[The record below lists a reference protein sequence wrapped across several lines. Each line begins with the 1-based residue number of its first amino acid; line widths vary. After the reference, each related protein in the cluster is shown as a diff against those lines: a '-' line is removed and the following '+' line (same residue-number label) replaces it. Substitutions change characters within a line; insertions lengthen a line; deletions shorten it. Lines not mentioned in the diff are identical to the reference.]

1 MGRKRWLLAGATLAF
16 VFLVGLQFSSREKR
30 EDGVAETVTPEE
42 QARDTG
48 EAVSSSNQ
56 DERSGPQTRAPRA
69 ATTIEG
75 DSTFID
81 NALAEVTTRLQ
92 SGQLEEALNELD
104 ALYADYEILNN
115 EEQFL
120 VMSGYAN
127 YFLAAGELEEV
138 MRIYEESLNIADLP
152 GETLL
157 LIYRTLGQLGL
168 RLQQYDKGIAYFD
181 SYLEIGGQLNSQIT
195 NSLANAYFALGNF
208 ASANQTLRSSI
219 ELLHAEGADSAS
231 PRIANRYESLFD
243 LPLRLE
249 SDQERISLGQL
260 LVDEFDAVLT
270 YQNLAEIYRVAG
282 DEIRADALLEEA
294 RANGILEDSAN

>member
-30 EDGVAETVTPEE
+30 EDGGAEAVTPEE
-42 QARDTG
+42 QAGDIG
-48 EAVSSSNQ
+48 DAVSTSIQ
-56 DERSGPQTRAPRA
+56 GERSGPQTRVPLA

-75 DSTFID
+75 DSTLID

-104 ALYADYEILNN
+104 ALYADYENLNN
-115 EEQFL
+115 EEQFS

-157 LIYRTLGQLGL
+157 LIYRTLGQLSL
-168 RLQQYDKGIAYFD
+168 RLQQFDKGIAHFD
-181 SYLEIGGQLNSQIT
+181 SYLEIGGELNSLIT

-208 ASANQTLRSSI
+208 ASANQSLRSSI
-219 ELLHAEGADSAS
+219 ELLHAEGADFAS
-231 PRIANRYESLFD
+231 PRITNRYENLFD

-249 SDQERISLGQL
+249 SAQERIALGQL
-260 LVDEFDAVLT
+260 LVDEFDAART
-270 YQNLAEIYRVAG
+270 YQNLAEIYRMAG
-282 DEIRADALLEEA
+282 DDTRADALLEEA
-294 RANGILEDSAN
+294 RTNGILDDSAN